1 MAEITNEDLLNN
13 GGLMYEVVITCTECD
28 GVACIGMTDS
38 LFEAKEKAVESET
51 MVMDDDNQLHN
62 YISAVAEV
70 SRRVVWTP
78 PRDEADN

>member
-1 MAEITNEDLLNN
+1 
-13 GGLMYEVVITCTECD
+13 
-28 GVACIGMTDS
+28 MTDS
-38 LFEAKEKAVESET
+38 LFEAKERAVESET
-51 MVMDDDNQLHN
+51 MIMDDDNQLHN

>member
-13 GGLMYEVVITCTECD
+13 GGLMYEIVITCTECD

-51 MVMDDDNQLHN
+51 MIMDDDNQLHN

-78 PRDEADN
+78 PRDETE

>member
-38 LFEAKEKAVESET
+38 LFEAKERAVESEK

-78 PRDEADN
+78 PRDEADK